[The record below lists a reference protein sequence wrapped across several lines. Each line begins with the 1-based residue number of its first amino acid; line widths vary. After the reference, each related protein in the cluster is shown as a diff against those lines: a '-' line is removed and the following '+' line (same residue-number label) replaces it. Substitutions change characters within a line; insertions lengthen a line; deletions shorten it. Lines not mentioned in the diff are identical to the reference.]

1 MLHLYDTPYHHS
13 HLVTKL
19 TEVLFQIFLLQ
30 IICIFGFVAGSVII
44 HEASGRNQSATGVFF
59 FFPSD
64 TLFWL
69 QINLSYIE
77 ECKNCIQEHDIKKK
91 M

>member
-13 HLVTKL
+13 HLVTEL

-59 FFPSD
+59 FFHQTHCSG
-64 TLFWL
+64 
-69 QINLSYIE
+69 Y
-77 ECKNCIQEHDIKKK
+77 K
-91 M
+91 